1 MVRAWAHRS
10 RLEDINSMRHCRGE
24 QVLNRTKK
32 AYRPA
37 KVQDM
42 GRTIKV
48 AAAQT
53 GPVLSEDMAP
63 GVEVACRMIE
73 QAAQKS
79 ADIVCFSELFL
90 TPFFPNQLRPD
101 YEHFFLELPSPV
113 TDPLVETAR
122 RHAIALIFPFGEKA
136 GQYYYNSAA
145 VFDRAGRHLGT
156 YRKTHIP
163 AVLPSK
169 LKGGTGSYE
178 KFYFTP
184 GDALPIFEMDAVR
197 FGIQICYDRKFPEG
211 SRVLAL
217 KGAEIIFM
225 PICAATYG
233 EEMLRADT
241 WELPLQARAYE
252 SGVFVVAV
260 NRSGDENGRRHIGKS
275 MIVNPVGASV
285 MAVAGVDEPELLVQ
299 ELDLDEVAAAQ
310 KSLPWW
316 RDRRPDLYKPLV

>member
-1 MVRAWAHRS
+1 
-10 RLEDINSMRHCRGE
+10 
-24 QVLNRTKK
+24 
-32 AYRPA
+32 
-37 KVQDM
+37 M

-53 GPVLSEDMAP
+53 GPVLTEDMVP
-63 GVEVACRMIE
+63 GIEVACALVRE
-73 QAAQKS
+73 AAS
-79 ADIVCFSELFL
+79 RGSDIICFPELFL
-90 TPFFPNQLRPD
+90 TPFFPNRLRPD
-101 YEHFFLELPSPV
+101 YERFFLELPCPA
-113 TDPLVETAR
+113 TDPLFETAR

-136 GQYYYNSAA
+136 GRSYYNSAA
-145 VFDRAGRHLGT
+145 VFDRTGRHLGT

-163 AVLPSK
+163 AILPSDA
-169 LKGGTGSYE
+169 KGGTGSYE

-184 GDALPIFEMDAVR
+184 GDALPVFRMEGVC

-233 EEMLRADT
+233 ETVLRGDT
-241 WELPLQARAYE
+241 WELPLQCRAYE

-260 NRSGDENGRRHIGKS
+260 NRAGDENGRRHIGKS
-275 MIVNPVGASV
+275 MIVDPIGASV
-285 MAVAGVDEPELLVQ
+285 MAIAGSDEPQLLVE
-299 ELDLDEVAAAQ
+299 ELDLDSVAAAQ

-316 RDRRPDLYKPLV
+316 RDRRPDLYQQLV

>member
-1 MVRAWAHRS
+1 
-10 RLEDINSMRHCRGE
+10 
-24 QVLNRTKK
+24 
-32 AYRPA
+32 
-37 KVQDM
+37 M
-42 GRTIKV
+42 GRTIRV

-63 GVEVACRMIE
+63 GIEVACRMVKE
-73 QAAQKS
+73 AASQGS
-79 ADIVCFSELFL
+79 DIICFSELFL

-113 TDPLVETAR
+113 TDPLFETAR
-122 RHAIALIFPFGEKA
+122 RCDIALIFPFGEKA

-145 VFDRAGRHLGT
+145 VFDRTGRHVGT
-156 YRKTHIP
+156 YRKVHIP
-163 AVLPSK
+163 AILPSNSN
-169 LKGGTGSYE
+169 GGTGSYE

-184 GDALPIFEMDAVR
+184 GDALPLFEMQGVR

-217 KGAEIIFM
+217 QGAEIIFM

-233 EEMLRADT
+233 ENVLRGNT
-241 WELPLQARAYE
+241 WELPLQCRAYE

-260 NRSGDENGRRHIGKS
+260 NRAGNENGRRHIGKS
-275 MIVNPVGASV
+275 MVVNPIGASV
-285 MAVAGVDEPELLVQ
+285 MAVAGVDEPQLLVQ
-299 ELDLDEVAAAQ
+299 VLDLDEVAAAQ

-316 RDRRPDLYKPLV
+316 RDRRPDLYKHLV